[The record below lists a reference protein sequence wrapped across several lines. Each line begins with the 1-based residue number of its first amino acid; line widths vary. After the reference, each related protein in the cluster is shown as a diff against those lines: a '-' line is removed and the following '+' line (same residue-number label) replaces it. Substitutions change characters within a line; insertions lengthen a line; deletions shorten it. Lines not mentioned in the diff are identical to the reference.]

1 MVEADIEVRAVSKAY
16 AADGAPVA
24 ALRDLSFSIKP
35 GEFVA
40 FVGPSG
46 CGKTTLL
53 KIIAGLTAA
62 DGGSVAVASLSPE
75 AARRKGMFSI
85 VFQNPVLLPWR
96 TIVGNLRLPGEIL
109 HRETRDPSEL
119 LARVGLGGFEQR
131 YPHELSGGMA
141 HRAALARALTFD
153 PSVLLLDE
161 PFGALDEFT
170 RDDLNSLLAHICA
183 ELGVTAILVTHSL
196 SEAVF
201 LASRV
206 FVLSKRPGTVT
217 NTFEV
222 PFPRKRE
229 AAIRGEPAFFN
240 AVERLRQCLAA

>member
-1 MVEADIEVRAVSKAY
+1 MVSKDY
-16 AADGAPVA
+16 LADGAPVA
-24 ALRDLSFSIKP
+24 ALRDLSFSIEP

-53 KIIAGLTAA
+53 KIVGGLIVPDA
-62 DGGSVAVASLSPE
+62 GSVSVASLSPE
-75 AARRKGMFSI
+75 EARQKGLFSF

-96 TIVGNLRLPGEIL
+96 TIVSNLRLPGEVL
-109 HRETRDPSEL
+109 GRETRDPKEL

-141 HRAALARALTFD
+141 QRAALARALTFD

-170 RDDLNSLLAHICA
+170 RDDLNSLLAKICV
-183 ELGVTAILVTHSL
+183 EIGVTAILVTHSL

-201 LASRV
+201 LANRV

-217 NTFEV
+217 TTFDV
-222 PFPRKRE
+222 PFPRSRE
-229 AAIRGEPAFFN
+229 ASIRSEPVFFDT
-240 AVERLRQCLAA
+240 VERLRRCLVA